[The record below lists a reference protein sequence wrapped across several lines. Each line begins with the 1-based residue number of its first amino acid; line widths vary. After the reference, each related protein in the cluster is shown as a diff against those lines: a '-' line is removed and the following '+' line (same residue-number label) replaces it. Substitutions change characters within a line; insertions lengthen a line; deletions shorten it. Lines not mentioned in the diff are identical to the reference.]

1 MIYLFNRHF
10 KVFTMEQLIQCRI
23 RDMKFKN
30 KVSIQ
35 WVRATRRQLHKY

>member
-1 MIYLFNRHF
+1 MIYLFNRQF

-30 KVSIQ
+30 KVLYSERDKIT
-35 WVRATRRQLHKY
+35 AA